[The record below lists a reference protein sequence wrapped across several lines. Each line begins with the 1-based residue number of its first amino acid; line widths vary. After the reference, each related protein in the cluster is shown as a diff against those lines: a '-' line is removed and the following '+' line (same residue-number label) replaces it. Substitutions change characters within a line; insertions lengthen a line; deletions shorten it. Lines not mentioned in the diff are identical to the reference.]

1 MATRAHSDD
10 ARRETVDEDREQI
23 SRWLDALF
31 KDTRVVSQL
40 DAVLRAETFDLPA
53 VAMEI
58 VIALPPGRYTRARL
72 CDQLNSAI
80 VARGLSRDLGTH
92 D

>member
-1 MATRAHSDD
+1 M
-10 ARRETVDEDREQI
+10 EEDREQI
-23 SRWLDALF
+23 RRWLDALF
-31 KDTRVVSQL
+31 KDARIVSQL
-40 DAVLRAETFDLPA
+40 DAVVRAETFDLPA
-53 VAMEI
+53 AAMDI
-58 VIALPPGRYTRARL
+58 VQGLPPGRYTRARL